1 MISSWTDKKADAAKW
16 IAYATSS
23 KVMHT
28 FVENQGQPAR
38 TSALTDPE
46 NVKIGR
52 YFPTLQKV
60 LAQGHPFPAIPESY
74 QFLVEIGNHVAEI
87 LTKQTTPEAGLQAAN
102 DAFAKQLK
110 MPAISDRATLPEAPA
125 AVLSGPA
132 GVRRS
137 VRLRNA
143 WQLYVLPPLI
153 LIALIA
159 VVPTVQLLINS
170 LYRWSLLS
178 GMKRFDGLGQYV
190 SVLTDTLFTGS
201 LIRTLVYTLVVV
213 AIEMVLGLAVA
224 LLFAR
229 EFPGIRL
236 IRTLYL
242 TPILMVPIM
251 VGLLWSLMY
260 QPSIGIVNYVLG
272 LFGIEPL
279 NWLASSSLALPAV
292 AIAEI
297 WQWTPF
303 AAMVFVAGLQGL
315 PANVIAA
322 ARLDGAG
329 RLYRL
334 LTIELPMMRN
344 VVAIV
349 FLLRFIDVFKTFGL
363 IYVMTRGGPGRSTM
377 MAGFYP
383 WEVGFSQLL
392 MGKASAAA
400 FILMNLISLLT
411 LLLLRFLFKERRL
424 P

>member
-1 MISSWTDKKADAAKW
+1 
-16 IAYATSS
+16 
-23 KVMHT
+23 
-28 FVENQGQPAR
+28 
-38 TSALTDPE
+38 
-46 NVKIGR
+46 
-52 YFPTLQKV
+52 
-60 LAQGHPFPAIPESY
+60 
-74 QFLVEIGNHVAEI
+74 
-87 LTKQTTPEAGLQAAN
+87 
-102 DAFAKQLK
+102 

-178 GMKRFDGLGQYV
+178 GMKRFDGLGQYS

-349 FLLRFIDVFKTFGL
+349 FLMRFIDVFKTFGL